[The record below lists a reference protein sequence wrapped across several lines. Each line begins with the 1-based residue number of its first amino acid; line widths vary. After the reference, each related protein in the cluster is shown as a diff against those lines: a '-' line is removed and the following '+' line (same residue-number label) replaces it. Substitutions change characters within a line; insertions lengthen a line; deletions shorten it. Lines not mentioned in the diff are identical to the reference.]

1 MNADSNSRLKA
12 IGSST
17 PSGTR
22 RRSTV
27 SPGIRRASSTR
38 CRAVSSMPT
47 LTSFRTRVTEADS
60 LYFLREREG
69 RARLGCGLLCFKGL
83 LRDDAGQS
91 LHLGEAGTIGDRDVR
106 LRTRHREDV
115 VSSGPALGEWLGR

>member
-38 CRAVSSMPT
+38 CRAASLTPT
-47 LTSFRTRVTEADS
+47 QTSFRTRVTEADS
-60 LYFLREREG
+60 PYFLRDSEG

-83 LRDDAGQS
+83 LRDDAGPS
-91 LHLGEAGTIGDRDVR
+91 LHLGEEGTIGDRDVR
-106 LRTRHREDV
+106 LRTRRRDDV
-115 VSSGPALGEWLGR
+115 ISSGPALGGWL